1 MSRAH
6 SASPAGPP
14 RDRPGRAAIGR
25 LAAWALVAAQAGLGW
40 RAARNYARW
49 PALRPPAGAT
59 LTPPVAIIVPA
70 RDEAANLA
78 RLLPSLRALRPA
90 PREIVVVDDRSRD
103 ATAALA
109 RAHGVRV
116 VAGVE
121 PPPGWTGKCWACQE
135 GRAATVAPWL
145 LFTDADTDHAPS
157 SLGAALAACQRAS
170 ADALSLLTDQ
180 ECRTFWERLLLPFAY
195 AGYFTAASARWANQ
209 APRRPTPGPS
219 DSRDRP
225 SRPPRGRTQ
234 RPPGFVPRERGAVG
248 GPARAA
254 LANGQYILVRAAAYD
269 AAGGHAAV
277 RGSLT
282 EDVALAARLR
292 ASGAR
297 LRVLRAGGLVRVR
310 MYTGLP
316 AIWTGFRKNSFGFL
330 RAHPAHGV
338 IVVAATLLAGLPLG
352 LSLAAA
358 RGHVPWAAAIGS
370 YGVGLVAYLPWLR
383 WFGVPARY
391 APLQP
396 LAYLVFQA
404 IALDS
409 AARTLLGL
417 PIGWKGRQYRP

>member
-1 MSRAH
+1 MSWLRPAN
-6 SASPAGPP
+6 SPA
-14 RDRPGRAAIGR
+14 RAAGEARPRPECAAISR
-25 LAAWALVAAQAGLGW
+25 LLPWALVVAQAALGV
-40 RAARNYARW
+40 RAARNYACW
-49 PALRPPAGAT
+49 PELRAVPGAAAT
-59 LTPPVAIIVPA
+59 VPVAVIVPA

-78 RLLPSLRALRPA
+78 RLLPSLRALRPP
-90 PREIVVVDDRSRD
+90 PRETVVVDDRSSD
-103 ATAALA
+103 GTAALA
-109 RAHGVRV
+109 RAHGVHV

-121 PPPGWTGKCWACQE
+121 PPPGWTGKCWACQQ
-135 GRAATVAPWL
+135 GRAATEAPWL
-145 LFTDADTDHAPS
+145 LFTDADTVHAPA
-157 SLGAALAACQRAS
+157 SLGAALAACAAAG
-170 ADALSLLTDQ
+170 ADAITLLTDQ

-195 AGYFTAASARWANQ
+195 AGYFAAATAPWANRD
-209 APRRPTPGPS
+209 PL
-219 DSRDRP
+219 DSGE
-225 SRPPRGRTQ
+225 SGRGST
-234 RPPGFVPRERGAVG
+234 
-248 GPARAA
+248 RAA
-254 LANGQYILVRAAAYD
+254 LANGQYLLVRAAAYD

-316 AIWTGFRKNSFGFL
+316 GIWAGFRKNSFGFL

-338 IVVAATLLAGLPLG
+338 VVAAATALAGLPLG
-352 LSLAAA
+352 LAVTAWRA
-358 RGHVPWAAAIGS
+358 RVPWALAVGS
-370 YGVGLVAYLPWLR
+370 YGLGAAAYALWLR

-391 APLQP
+391 ALLQP

-417 PIGWKGRQYRP
+417 PVSWKGRRYRP